1 MTSRVRKAKD
11 SAGPPAFRIRP
22 LAPAD
27 FTALLRYD
35 WSPLVAERDTVYL
48 FLTRDHARYCLV
60 AEEEAEAG
68 NKRPLGY
75 LVAARS
81 CDGESA
87 FVFQVHVR
95 PERRREGVGTA
106 LVRELE
112 ETAARDG
119 VRLVWFL
126 ARREARGFYSALG
139 YLPSDELLDP
149 EAAAYVARVKRTAV
163 MAKRL
168 GPA

>member
-1 MTSRVRKAKD
+1 MTARIQKAESRD
-11 SAGPPAFRIRP
+11 SPPAFRIRP
-22 LAPAD
+22 LTPAD

-60 AEEEAEAG
+60 AEDEAEAG

-81 CDGESA
+81 SDGKAA

-95 PERRREGVGTA
+95 PQRRREGVGTA
-106 LVRELE
+106 LVRKFE
-112 ETAARDG
+112 ETAERDG

-139 YLPSDELLDP
+139 YLPSDELLHP
-149 EAAAYVARVKRTAV
+149 EAAAYVARAKRTTV
-163 MAKRL
+163 MTKRL
-168 GPA
+168 GKA